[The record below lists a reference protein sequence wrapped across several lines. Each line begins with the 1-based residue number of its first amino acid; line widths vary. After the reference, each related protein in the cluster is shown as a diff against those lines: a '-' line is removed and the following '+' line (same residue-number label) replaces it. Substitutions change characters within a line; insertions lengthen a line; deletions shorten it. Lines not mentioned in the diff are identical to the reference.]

1 MTGRNAIYLEEGTFV
16 PFLNDLG
23 VMTEEGK
30 IVRTKTDKFR
40 QINRFLEFIE
50 DILPQLDKGRE

>member
-1 MTGRNAIYLEEGTFV
+1 MFR
-16 PFLNDLG
+16 FLNDLG